1 MDFCIDNICKKNVQ
15 EAQFMVDIGREI
27 FWNVKDTGAQW
38 ISYALMIITF
48 IILIVGLK
56 KRYAMW
62 KIGKP
67 SPINFTK
74 RLGERIGYFIANGIF
89 HKSILREAFPGW
101 MHFFIF
107 WGFLI
112 LSIGTG
118 LVALQADFTDLLFGV
133 KFLKGDFYLIF
144 SFLLDLA
151 GLMAIVGV
159 LMAMW
164 RRYVTKPARLD
175 NKPDD
180 GIVLLWILVVLV
192 TGFLAEGA
200 RIAHSM
206 PGYERWSFVGWFTAL
221 LFSGMEKGSIEI
233 THKVFWYVHMVISF
247 GLIAYIVYSRLLHII
262 TSSLNMMFRG
272 VEDNPRGAIEPIADF
287 ENAEEFGVN
296 SIENFTW
303 RQIFDLDACTR
314 CGRCQD
320 LCPAYASEKPLSP
333 KQFIQDLKGEWEKA
347 AKGVKNEEG
356 IIDTV
361 IQEETL
367 WSCTACLACQVNCPV
382 SIPTFDK
389 NIEMRRYLTLTLSKT
404 TSETRLLFKNL
415 QQKTDPYGM
424 GKRQRTEW
432 IEGLDVKNV
441 AEQEVEY
448 LYWVGCV
455 ASLDDRNRKVAKAF
469 TTLLN
474 KAGVSFGILGQDE
487 ACCGDPA
494 RRCGNE
500 DLYLGIAQGNVELLN
515 EIGIKKIITTCPHCY
530 HTLKNEYPQVGGNFE
545 VYHQGE
551 FIWKLMKEGKLAL
564 NPAIEGTIT
573 YHDPCYLGRVNRIFD
588 EPRGLVEKVAKGP
601 FVEMGRNHDR
611 SFCCGGGGGRIW
623 MEEHHKRINHLR
635 IDEAIAIP
643 AGTVVTACPY
653 CLIMMEDAIK
663 DKEKVETMKAMD
675 LSELLVK
682 GL

>member
-1 MDFCIDNICKKNVQ
+1 MDEV
-15 EAQFMVDIGREI
+15 GRII
-27 FWNVKDTGAQW
+27 FWNVGGGARW
-38 ISYALMIITF
+38 ITYALMVITF
-48 IILIVGLK
+48 IALIYGLK

-62 KIGKP
+62 KMGKP

-74 RLGERIGYFIANGIF
+74 RLGERIGCFISNGIF
-89 HKSILREAFPGW
+89 HKSILREAYPGW

-112 LSIGTG
+112 LAIATG
-118 LVALQADFTDLLFGV
+118 LIALQDDVVRLIFGV
-133 KFLKGDFYLIF
+133 EFIKGNFYLIF
-144 SFLLDLA
+144 SFLTDLA
-151 GLMAIVGV
+151 GILATIGILMAV
-159 LMAMW
+159 W
-164 RRYVTKPARLD
+164 RRYVTKPERLD

-180 GIVLLWILVVLV
+180 LIVLMWILVVLV
-192 TGFLAEGA
+192 TGFLVEGA
-200 RIAHSM
+200 RIAAD
-206 PGYERWSFVGWFTAL
+206 PKPYEVWSFIGWYVASIFPSA
-221 LFSGMEKGSIEI
+221 EKGVTYMPHAIM
-233 THKVFWYVHMVISF
+233 WYLHMLLSF
-247 GLIAYIVYSRLLHII
+247 GLIVYIAYSRLLHII

-272 VEDNPRGAIEPIADF
+272 VEDNPRGAIVPIEDF

-296 SIENFTW
+296 SIEGFTW
-303 RQIFDLDACTR
+303 KQIFDLDACTR

-333 KQFIQDLKGEWEKA
+333 KKFIQDLKTEWERTA
-347 AKGVKNEEG
+347 AGVKNEDG

-361 IQEETL
+361 IDEEAL

-415 QQKTDPYGM
+415 QQKLDPYGM

-432 IEGLDVKNV
+432 TEGLEVKN
-441 AEQEVEY
+441 AGEEEVEY

-469 TTLLN
+469 TKILQQ
-474 KAGVSFGILGQDE
+474 AGVSFGILGQE
-487 ACCGDPA
+487 ETCCGDPA

-500 DLYLGIAQGNVELLN
+500 ELYLGIAQGNVELLN
-515 EIGIKKIITTCPHCY
+515 EMGIKKIITTCPHCY
-530 HTLKNEYPQVGGNFE
+530 HTLKNEYPQIGGNFE
-545 VYHQGE
+545 VYHQAD
-551 FIWKLMKEGKLAL
+551 FISKLLKEGKLSI
-564 NPAIEGTIT
+564 NPSIEGTIT
-573 YHDPCYLGRVNRIFD
+573 FHDPCYLGRVNGIFD
-588 EPRGLVEKVAKGP
+588 EARHVVDKVKQGN

-635 IDEAIAIP
+635 IDEAIDISAN
-643 AGTVVTACPY
+643 TVVTACPY

-663 DKEKVETMKAMD
+663 DKEKSETMKALD
-675 LSELLVK
+675 LSEVVVK
-682 GL
+682 GI

>member
-1 MDFCIDNICKKNVQ
+1 M
-15 EAQFMVDIGREI
+15 MDIGREI

-38 ISYALMIITF
+38 ISYAFMVITF

-67 SPINFTK
+67 ASFNFK
-74 RLGERIGYFIANGIF
+74 ERLGERIGYFIANGIF

-118 LVALQADFTDLLFGV
+118 LVAFQADFTDLFFKV

-151 GLMAIVGV
+151 GLMAIIGI
-159 LMAMW
+159 LMAIF
-164 RRYVTKPARLD
+164 RRYVTMPTRLD

-180 GIVLLWILVVLV
+180 AIVLVWILVVLV
-192 TGFLAEGA
+192 TGFLAEGV
-200 RIAHSM
+200 RIANFM
-206 PGYERWSFVGWFTAL
+206 ADPNYVYEKWSFVGWATAYI
-221 LFSGMEKGSIEI
+221 FAGMPKESIEV
-233 THKVFWYVHMVISF
+233 THKVFWYFHMVISF
-247 GLIAYIVYSRLLHII
+247 GLLMYIVYSRLLHII

-272 VEDNPRGAIEPIADF
+272 VEDVPAGERGAIAPIADF

-296 SIENFTW
+296 GIEGFTW

-320 LCPAYASEKPLSP
+320 LCPAYNTEKPLSP
-333 KQFIQDLKGEWEKA
+333 KQFIQDLKAEWERHCS
-347 AKGVKNEEG
+347 GVKNEDG
-356 IIDTV
+356 MIDTA
-361 IQEETL
+361 IKEDTL

-404 TSETRLLFKNL
+404 TSDTKLLFKNL
-415 QQKTDPYGM
+415 QKNSNPYGM
-424 GKRQRTEW
+424 GKKERLGWT
-432 IEGLDVKNV
+432 EGLDIKNV
-441 AEQEVEY
+441 AEHEVEY

-455 ASLDDRNRKVAKAF
+455 ASLDDRNRKVARSFA
-469 TTLLN
+469 TILN
-474 KAGVSFGILGQDE
+474 QAGVSFGILGQDE

-500 DLYLGIAQGNVELLN
+500 EQYLGTAESNVELLK
-515 EIGIKKIITTCPHCY
+515 ELGIKKIITTCPHCY
-530 HTLKNEYPQVGGNFE
+530 TTLKKEYAQIGGSFE
-545 VYHQGE
+545 VYHQSE
-551 FIWKLMKEGKLAL
+551 FIWKLISEGKLKV
-564 NPAIEGTIT
+564 NPDLEGKVTF
-573 YHDPCYLGRVNRIFD
+573 HDPCYLGRANGIFD
-588 EPRGLVEKVAKGP
+588 APRNVVEKASKGT
-601 FVEMGRNHDR
+601 FQEMGRNHNR
-611 SFCCGGGGGRIW
+611 SFCCGGGGGGMW
-623 MEEHHKRINHLR
+623 MEEHHKRINHAR
-635 IDEAIAIP
+635 IDEAIEISAS
-643 AGTVVTACPY
+643 TVVTACPY

-663 DKEKVETMKAMD
+663 DKEKVETMKALD
-675 LSELLVK
+675 LSEIVVK

>member
-1 MDFCIDNICKKNVQ
+1 MEEV
-15 EAQFMVDIGREI
+15 GRVI
-27 FWNVKDTGAQW
+27 FWNVGGGARW
-38 ISYALMIITF
+38 ISYALMVVTF
-48 IILIVGLK
+48 IALIYGLK

-62 KIGKP
+62 KIGKA
-67 SPINFTK
+67 SPIDFTK
-74 RLGERIGYFIANGIF
+74 RLGERIGYFISNGIF
-89 HKSILREAFPGW
+89 HKSILREAYPGW

-112 LSIGTG
+112 LTIGTA
-118 LVALQADFTDLLFGV
+118 LVAIQDDFTKLFFGV
-133 KFLKGDFYLIF
+133 EFIKGDFYLIF
-144 SFLLDLA
+144 SFLTDLG
-151 GLMAIVGV
+151 GLLAIIGV

-164 RRYVTKPARLD
+164 RRYIQKPARLD

-180 GIVLLWILVVLV
+180 LIVLVWILVVLV
-192 TGFLAEGA
+192 TGFLTEAA
-200 RIAHSM
+200 RIAAEQKS
-206 PGYERWSFVGWFTAL
+206 YEVWSFVGWFLAPM
-221 LFSGMEKGSIEI
+221 FPSAEKGV
-233 THKVFWYVHMVISF
+233 TYMPHAVMWYFHMLISF
-247 GLIAYIVYSRLLHII
+247 GLLAYIAYSRLLHII

-272 VEDNPRGAIEPIADF
+272 VEDNPRGAIVPIEDF

-296 SIENFTW
+296 SIDGFTW
-303 RQIFDLDACTR
+303 KQIFDLDACTR

-320 LCPAYASEKPLSP
+320 LCPAFATDKPLSP
-333 KQFIQDLKGEWEKA
+333 KQFIQDLKTEWERI
-347 AKGVKNEEG
+347 GSGGEKNEDG

-361 IQEETL
+361 IKEETL

-415 QQKTDPYGM
+415 QQKSDPYGM

-432 IEGLDVKNV
+432 TEGLEIKK
-441 AEQEVEY
+441 AGEEEVEY
-448 LYWVGCV
+448 LYWAGCV

-469 TTLLN
+469 TKILTQ
-474 KAGVSFGILGQDE
+474 AGISFGILGQDE

-500 DLYLGIAQGNVELLN
+500 ELYLGIAQGNVELLN

-530 HTLKNEYPQVGGNFE
+530 HTLKNEYPQLGGNFE
-545 VYHQGE
+545 VYHQAD
-551 FIWKLMKEGKLAL
+551 FISKLLKEGKLKI
-564 NPAIEGTIT
+564 NPTVEGTIT
-573 YHDPCYLGRVNRIFD
+573 FHDPCYLGRVNGIFD
-588 EPRGLVEKVAKGP
+588 EPRNVVDKVKQGN

-623 MEEHHKRINHLR
+623 MEEHHGRINHAR
-635 IDEAIAIP
+635 IEEAIEISAN
-643 AGTVVTACPY
+643 TVVTACPY

-663 DKEKVETMKAMD
+663 DKEKTETMKALD
-675 LSELLVK
+675 LSEVVVK
-682 GL
+682 GI

>member
-1 MDFCIDNICKKNVQ
+1 MEEV
-15 EAQFMVDIGREI
+15 GRVI
-27 FWNVKDTGAQW
+27 FWNVGGGARW
-38 ISYALMIITF
+38 ISYALMVVTF
-48 IILIVGLK
+48 IALIYGLK

-62 KIGKP
+62 KIGKA
-67 SPINFTK
+67 SPIDFTK
-74 RLGERIGYFIANGIF
+74 RLGERIGYFISNGIF
-89 HKSILREAFPGW
+89 HKSILREAYPGW

-112 LSIGTG
+112 LTIGTA
-118 LVALQADFTDLLFGV
+118 LVAIQDDFTKLIFGV
-133 KFLKGDFYLIF
+133 EFIKGDFYLIF
-144 SFLLDLA
+144 SFLTDLG
-151 GLMAIVGV
+151 GLLAIIGV

-164 RRYVTKPARLD
+164 RRYIQKPARLD

-180 GIVLLWILVVLV
+180 LIVLVWILVVLV
-192 TGFLAEGA
+192 TGFLTEAA
-200 RIAHSM
+200 RIAAEQKS
-206 PGYERWSFVGWFTAL
+206 YEVWSFVGWFLAPM
-221 LFSGMEKGSIEI
+221 FPSAEKGV
-233 THKVFWYVHMVISF
+233 TYMPHAVMWYFHMLISF
-247 GLIAYIVYSRLLHII
+247 GLLAYIAYSRLLHVI

-272 VEDNPRGAIEPIADF
+272 VEDNPRGAIVPIEDF

-296 SIENFTW
+296 SIDGFTW
-303 RQIFDLDACTR
+303 KQIFDLDACTR

-320 LCPAYASEKPLSP
+320 LCPAFATDKPLSP
-333 KQFIQDLKGEWEKA
+333 KQFIQDLKTEWERI
-347 AKGVKNEEG
+347 GSGGEKNEDG

-361 IQEETL
+361 IKEETL

-415 QQKTDPYGM
+415 QQKSDPYGM

-432 IEGLDVKNV
+432 TEGLEIKK
-441 AEQEVEY
+441 AGEEEVEY
-448 LYWVGCV
+448 LYWAGCV

-469 TTLLN
+469 TKILTQ
-474 KAGVSFGILGQDE
+474 AGISFGILGQDE

-500 DLYLGIAQGNVELLN
+500 ELYLGIAQGNVELLN

-530 HTLKNEYPQVGGNFE
+530 HTLKNEYPQLGGNFE
-545 VYHQGE
+545 VYHQAD
-551 FIWKLMKEGKLAL
+551 FISKLLNEGKLKI
-564 NPAIEGTIT
+564 NPTVEGTIT
-573 YHDPCYLGRVNRIFD
+573 FHDPCYLGRVNGIFD
-588 EPRGLVEKVAKGP
+588 EARNVVDKVKQGN

-623 MEEHHKRINHLR
+623 MEEHHGRINHAR
-635 IDEAIAIP
+635 IEEAIEISAN
-643 AGTVVTACPY
+643 TVVTACPY

-663 DKEKVETMKAMD
+663 DKEKTETMKALD
-675 LSELLVK
+675 LSEVVVK
-682 GL
+682 GI

>member
-1 MDFCIDNICKKNVQ
+1 MEV
-15 EAQFMVDIGREI
+15 GRQI
-27 FWNVKDTGAQW
+27 LWNAGSVGQW
-38 ISYALMIITF
+38 ITYALMIVTF
-48 IILIVGLK
+48 IILIVGIRQ
-56 KRYAMW
+56 RYAMW
-62 KIGKP
+62 KVGKP
-67 SPINFTK
+67 AKLSPNQSW
-74 RLGERIGYFIANGIF
+74 GQRIGYFIQNGIF

-107 WGFLI
+107 WGFLV
-112 LSIGTG
+112 LTVGTA
-118 LVALQADFTDLLFGV
+118 LVAIQADFTDLFFGV
-133 KFLKGDFYLIF
+133 RFLVGDFYLFF
-144 SFLLDLA
+144 SFALEIGGLL
-151 GLMAIVGV
+151 AIIGV

-164 RRYVTKPARLD
+164 RRYVTKPPRLD

-180 GIVLLWILVVLV
+180 FICLLWILVVLV
-192 TGFLAEGA
+192 TGFLVEAA
-200 RIAHSM
+200 RIAATR
-206 PGYERWSFVGWFTAL
+206 PAYEVWSFVGWAL
-221 LFSGMEKGSIEI
+221 ASIFPSEAASAKA
-233 THKVFWYVHMVISF
+233 THLVIWYLHMILSF
-247 GLIAYIVYSRLLHII
+247 GLIAYIVYSRLLHIV

-272 VEDNPRGAIEPIADF
+272 AEDVAGGPTPRGAVAPIEDF

-296 SIENFTW
+296 DIKGFTW
-303 RQIFDLDACTR
+303 RQMFDLDACTR

-333 KQFIQDLKGEWEKA
+333 KQFIQDLKGEWERTC
-347 AKGVKNEEG
+347 KGVKNEEG
-356 IIDTV
+356 LIDNV

-415 QQKTDPYGM
+415 QQKVDPYGM

-432 IEGLDVKNV
+432 TEGLEIKN
-441 AEQEVEY
+441 AGEEEVEY

-469 TTLLN
+469 STILN
-474 KAGVSFGILGQDE
+474 KAGISFGILGQE
-487 ACCGDPA
+487 ETCCGDPA

-500 DLYLGIAQGNVELLN
+500 DLYLGIAQGNVELLK
-515 EIGIKKIITTCPHCY
+515 ELGIKKILTTCPHCY
-530 HTLKNEYPQVGGNFE
+530 QTLKNEYPQLGGNFE

-551 FIWKLMKEGKLAL
+551 FIAKLMKEGRISI
-564 NPAIEGTIT
+564 NPTLEGTVT
-573 YHDPCYLGRVNRIFD
+573 YHDPCYLGRINGIFA
-588 EPRGLVEKVAKGP
+588 EPREVVQKVKTGN

-623 MEEHHKRINHLR
+623 LEEHHKRINHLR
-635 IDEAIAIP
+635 IDEAIDIA
-643 AGTVVTACPY
+643 ANTVITACPY

-663 DKEKVETMKAMD
+663 DKEKIETMKALD
-675 LSELLVK
+675 LSEVVVK